1 MHSNNAFTPV
11 DMRSKL
17 STLWIFVM
25 FNMAFADIIGYI
37 EPGAL
42 EAMLAGDFGFDITPA
57 VIVVISLVQA
67 VPIAMI
73 VVLRLLDNQRV
84 NRWANIAAGALTL
97 LYVTGGGAWDKPSY
111 IVFAS
116 IEIVGLLSIIW
127 SAWKWPA
134 RARTN
139 AAPRLAESI

>member
-1 MHSNNAFTPV
+1 MQSNNLLTPV
-11 DMRSKL
+11 DIRTKL

-42 EAMLAGDFGFDITPA
+42 EAMLAGDFGFEITP
-57 VIVVISLVQA
+57 VVLVVISLVQA
-67 VPIAMI
+67 IPIAMI
-73 VVLRLLDNQRV
+73 AVSRLLNNQRV

-97 LYVTGGGAWDKPSY
+97 LYIIGGGAWDKTSY

-127 SAWKWPA
+127 SAWQWSA
-134 RARTN
+134 QERTD
-139 AAPRLAESI
+139 ATPRLAETR

>member
-1 MHSNNAFTPV
+1 MQSNTEFTPV
-11 DMRSKL
+11 DIRSRL

-42 EAMLAGDFGFDITPA
+42 EAMLAGDFGFEITPV

-67 VPIAMI
+67 IPIAMI
-73 VVLRLLDNQRV
+73 VVSRLLNNQRA
-84 NRWANIAAGALTL
+84 NRWANIAAGGVTL
-97 LYVTGGGAWDKPSY
+97 VYIIGGGSWDKTSY

-127 SAWKWPA
+127 SAWTWPA
-134 RARTN
+134 RAWTQ
-139 AAPRLAESI
+139 AAPRLAKSS

>member
-1 MHSNNAFTPV
+1 MQSDNPFAPV
-11 DMRSKL
+11 DIRSKL

-42 EAMLAGDFGFDITPA
+42 EAMLAGDFGFEITPA

-67 VPIAMI
+67 IPIAMI
-73 VVLRLLDNQRV
+73 VVSRLLNNPRL

-97 LYVTGGGAWDKPSY
+97 LYIIGGGSWDKPSY

-127 SAWKWPA
+127 SAWKWSA
-134 RARTN
+134 RAQAE
-139 AAPRLAESI
+139 AAPHLAGSS

>member
-1 MHSNNAFTPV
+1 MQSNHSFTPV
-11 DMRSKL
+11 DIRSKL

-42 EAMLAGDFGFDITPA
+42 QAMLAGDFGFEVTP
-57 VIVVISLVQA
+57 VVMVVISLVQA
-67 VPIAMI
+67 IPIAMI
-73 VVLRLLDNQRV
+73 MVSRLLNNQRV

-97 LYVTGGGAWDKPSY
+97 LYIIAGGAWDKTSY

-127 SAWKWPA
+127 FAWKWQA
-134 RARTN
+134 RVQTN
-139 AAPRLAESI
+139 AVPRLAESS

>member
-1 MHSNNAFTPV
+1 M
-11 DMRSKL
+11 L
-17 STLWIFVM
+17 

-42 EAMLAGDFGFDITPA
+42 EAMLAGDFGFEITPA

-73 VVLRLLDNQRV
+73 LVSRLLNNQRL

-97 LYVTGGGAWDKPSY
+97 LYITAGGAWDKTSY

-127 SAWKWPA
+127 SAWKWSE
-134 RARTN
+134 TTQTT
-139 AAPRLAESI
+139 AAPSLTESI

>member
-1 MHSNNAFTPV
+1 MQSNNPFAPV

-42 EAMLAGDFGFDITPA
+42 EAMLAGDFGFDITPV

-73 VVLRLLDNQRV
+73 VVSRLLNNQRV
-84 NRWANIAAGALTL
+84 NRWANIASGGLTL
-97 LYVTGGGAWDKPSY
+97 LYIIGGGAWDKTSY

-127 SAWKWPA
+127 TAWKWSA
-134 RARTN
+134 RAQ
-139 AAPRLAESI
+139 AAATPRLAGSN

>member
-1 MHSNNAFTPV
+1 MQPDNSFTPV
-11 DMRSKL
+11 DVRSKL

-67 VPIAMI
+67 ITIAMI
-73 VVLRLLDNQRV
+73 AVSRLLDNRRV
-84 NRWANIAAGALTL
+84 NSWANIAAGALTL
-97 LYVTGGGAWDKPSY
+97 LYIIGGGSWDSPSY
-111 IVFAS
+111 IAFAA

-127 SAWKWPA
+127 TAWKWSA
-134 RARTN
+134 RAQGDAT
-139 AAPRLAESI
+139 PRLAGSS